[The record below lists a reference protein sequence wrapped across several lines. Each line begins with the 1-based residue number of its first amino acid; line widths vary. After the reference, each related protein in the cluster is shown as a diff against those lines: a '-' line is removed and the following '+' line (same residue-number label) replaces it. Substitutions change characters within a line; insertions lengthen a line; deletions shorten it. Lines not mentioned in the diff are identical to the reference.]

1 MIFKRMFDLFFSGLG
16 LLLLCPLFLV
26 ISLAIKFESHG
37 PVFFRQARVGRDG
50 EVFWI
55 HKFRTMAIDAE
66 QRGLQITVGADPRV
80 TSAGFFLRKYKL
92 DELAQL
98 IDVFIGKMSI
108 VGPRPEVPF
117 YVGLYP
123 EAIRIIVL
131 SVRPGITDLA
141 SIEFKDENKILG
153 NALDPTKAYIDEILP
168 IKLNYYVDYVQK
180 RTFLGDIGIV
190 LLTFKALIR

>member
-1 MIFKRMFDLFFSGLG
+1 MIFKRIFDLFFSGLG

-26 ISLAIKFESHG
+26 ISLAIKFESDG
-37 PVFFRQARVGRDG
+37 PVFFRQARVGLGG
-50 EVFWI
+50 EIFWI
-55 HKFRTMAIDAE
+55 HKFRTMVIDGE
-66 QRGLQITVGADPRV
+66 CRGLQITVGADPRV
-80 TSAGFFLRKYKL
+80 TSIGFFLRKYKL

-98 IDVFIGKMSI
+98 IDVFIGKMSL

-123 EAIRIIVL
+123 EDVRIIVL
-131 SVRPGITDLA
+131 AVRPGITDLA

-168 IKLNYYVDYVQK
+168 IKLNYYIDYVKK
-180 RTFLGDIGIV
+180 RTFWGDIGII
-190 LLTFKALIR
+190 LQTFKALIR